1 MTRAQPAE
9 SAHVALLRGINVG
22 GHNLLPMKQLA
33 AIFEAAGCSE
43 VKTYIQSGNVVF
55 RAAPAAAVKLPALLT
70 KAIEKELGLRIP
82 LVLRTGQELEQVARR
97 NPFLAQGVSEDLV
110 QVMFL
115 ADAPSA
121 TAAGSLDPTRSP
133 PDEFRLI
140 GREIYLHC
148 PNGMARTKLSNA
160 WFDSKLKTVSTSRNW
175 RTVLKLLELSRMVGQ
190 SLS

>member
-133 PDEFRLI
+133 PNEFRLI